1 MPLVTLMKNK
11 QLLPT
16 FFLLLA
22 LTPATMTQAAES
34 PLTYDR
40 INLSASAEGKAA
52 NDILVAVLYQ
62 RLEGPAAEPL
72 AADINKTIAAA
83 LATAKKVQE
92 ISVQTLDYQ
101 TYPVY
106 QNQKVTG
113 WSVRQSLR
121 LESRDM
127 KKISSLIG
135 ELQKTLKVE
144 SIGYQV
150 SPEAL
155 RTTEDGLMSEAI
167 KAFQQRA
174 ELITRELGRK
184 RYRLV
189 ALDVNTQNPM
199 PRPFPSNAR
208 AMAME
213 AAPAAPPPIE
223 AGEQPVT
230 IHLQGTIELQND

>member
-1 MPLVTLMKNK
+1 MKRK
-11 QLLPT
+11 LLT
-16 FFLLLA
+16 ILLLILA
-22 LTPATMTQAAES
+22 LIPITMTQAAES

-62 RLEGPAAEPL
+62 RLEGPTAEPL
-72 AADINKTIAAA
+72 TTEINKTIGAA
-83 LATAKKVQE
+83 LTTARKVQE
-92 ISVQTLDYQ
+92 VSVQTLDYQ
-101 TYPVY
+101 TYPAY

-155 RTTEDGLMSEAI
+155 RATEDGLMSEAM

-189 ALDVNTQNPM
+189 ALDVNTQSPM
-199 PRPFPSNAR
+199 PRPFHGSAR
-208 AMAME
+208 TMAME

-223 AGEQPVT
+223 AGEQAVT